1 MIEFF
6 NVSVISQ
13 SRQLLQQIT
22 LKFHKGEFVY
32 LIGKT
37 GAGKTTLLRL
47 IYLDLFPSQGNVIV
61 DKYSSSNIRNKQIPY
76 LRRKVGVVFQD
87 FKLLPDR
94 NVYDN
99 IAFALQVIGAKRRE
113 MRSRVLSVLTQV
125 GLNHKR
131 YHMPELLSGGE
142 KQRVAIARALANEP
156 FILLADEPTGNL
168 DPDAGREIMEL
179 LERINKS
186 GTAVCMA
193 THNYDL
199 IRYAPHRTVILDEG
213 KIQQDLDSENLH
225 KIPKTE

>member
-6 NVSVISQ
+6 NVSVKSKNRYIIK
-13 SRQLLQQIT
+13 QIN
-22 LKFHKGEFVY
+22 LKIQKGEFVY

-37 GAGKTTLLRL
+37 GAGKTTMLRI
-47 IYLDLFPSQGNVIV
+47 IYMDIFPTQGNAKIA
-61 DKYSSSNIRNKQIPY
+61 KYSSSKIKKRQIPY

-94 NVYDN
+94 NVYEN
-99 IAFALQVIGAKRRE
+99 VAFALRVIGAGRKE
-113 MRSRVLSVLTQV
+113 IKSRVLSVLTQV

-142 KQRVAIARALANEP
+142 KQRVAIARALINEP

-168 DPDAGREIMEL
+168 DPDASKGIVEL

-193 THNYDL
+193 THHYDL
-199 IRYAPHRTVILDEG
+199 IKLAPHRIVLLDDGIIKKE
-213 KIQQDLDSENLH
+213 INPQDL
-225 KIPKTE
+225 